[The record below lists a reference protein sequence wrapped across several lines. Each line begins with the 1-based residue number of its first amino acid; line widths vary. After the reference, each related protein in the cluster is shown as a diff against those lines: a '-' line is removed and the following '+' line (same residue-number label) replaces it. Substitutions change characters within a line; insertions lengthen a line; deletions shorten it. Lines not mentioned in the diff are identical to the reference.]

1 MARIPTPRRQAFATI
16 DAKSMYGSGEEMVN
30 GEALNAGLGEEDSLV
45 KADPARFRDPSL
57 YFNREL
63 SLLEFNRRVYE
74 QAQDPTVPLLERLR
88 FLCIA
93 SSNLDEFFEI
103 RVAGLKKHVELGTA
117 YSPADKKTAGAVLHE
132 IHESA
137 GALVEAQYQLLNQE
151 LFPALASED
160 IHFLK
165 RDVWSK
171 AQRDWIRNYFETQVL
186 PILSP
191 IRLDP
196 SHPFPR
202 VLNKALHYIVTLGG
216 IDAFGQAG
224 GRAVLQAPRVLPRF
238 IRLPDEVC
246 TSGNNFVFL
255 TSIIHANVEA
265 LFPGMEV
272 TGCHQFRVTR
282 DSDLMV
288 DEEEID
294 DLKAALEGELNA
306 RRFGGAVRLE
316 VANTCPEPIVE
327 FLLARFDLEGDD
339 LYRVQ
344 GPVNLARLISVP
356 DQLARP
362 DLKYPPFVQGTPERA
377 SQDGDLFRRISD
389 DDVLV
394 HHPYES
400 FSVVLDFV
408 RQAANDPDVVAI
420 KQTLYRAGAE
430 SALEDLLY
438 DAALAGKEVTVVV
451 ELRARFDEAANIS
464 LAERLQ
470 SAGAHVVYGVVGYKT
485 HAKMLMVVR
494 REGNRLRRYVH
505 LATGNYH
512 AKTTRMYTDFG
523 LFTAEPTMC
532 KEVHDIFLLLTSVSQ
547 APKLEQ
553 LLCSPFTL
561 YEGLLEKIRF
571 EAKNARKGKKARI
584 IGKMNSLVDPGII
597 AALYEAS
604 CDGVEIDLIIRGVCC
619 LRPGVVGVSD
629 KIRVRS
635 VVGRFLEHTR
645 IFYFENAGDPAVFCS
660 SADWM
665 PRNLHKRVEACFPV
679 NNPELRDR
687 VIDDGLLSYLSD
699 NTQTWHLREDG
710 SYHRPTTRSE
720 PAYSAQS
727 DLLRRLGD

>member
-1 MARIPTPRRQAFATI
+1 
-16 DAKSMYGSGEEMVN
+16 MYGSQDEMASGGALEVAPREN
-30 GEALNAGLGEEDSLV
+30 GPGRAPQPN
-45 KADPARFRDPSL
+45 RFADPSL

-74 QAQDPTVPLLERLR
+74 QAVDPTVPLLERLR

-117 YSPADKKTAGAVLHE
+117 YSPADKKTANEVISE
-132 IHESA
+132 IHTNA
-137 GALVEAQYQLLNQE
+137 GALVDAQYALLNSDI
-151 LFPALASED
+151 LPALANEN

-165 RDVWSK
+165 RDVWTAK
-171 AQRDWIRNYFETQVL
+171 QRNWIRTYFETQVL

-238 IRLPDEVC
+238 IRLPENVC
-246 TSGNNFVFL
+246 EGGDNFVFL
-255 TSIIHANVEA
+255 TSIIHAHVEA

-282 DSDLMV
+282 DSDLIL

-316 VANTCPEPIVE
+316 VANTCPDDIVA
-327 FLLARFDLEGDD
+327 FLLARFDLEDDD
-339 LYRVQ
+339 LYRVH

-356 DQLARP
+356 DQLVRP

-377 SQDGDLFRRISD
+377 SQERDLFGRISED
-389 DDVLV
+389 DILV

-408 RQAANDPDVVAI
+408 RQAANDPQVLAI

-532 KEVHDIFLLLTSVSQ
+532 QEVHDMFLLLTSVSQ
-547 APKLEQ
+547 APTLEK

-571 EAKNARKGKKARI
+571 EAKNAREGKKARI
-584 IGKMNSLVDPGII
+584 IAKMNSLVDPGII
-597 AALYEAS
+597 RALYKAS

-629 KIRVRS
+629 RIRVRS

-645 IFYFENAGDPAVFCS
+645 VSYFENGGTPVVFCS

-665 PRNLHKRVEACFPV
+665 PRNLHKRVEACFPIE
-679 NNPELRDR
+679 NPELRDR
-687 VIDDGLLSYLSD
+687 VIADGLLSYLND

-710 SYHRPTTRSE
+710 SYDRPTAEAE

>member
-1 MARIPTPRRQAFATI
+1 
-16 DAKSMYGSGEEMVN
+16 MYGSQKKMVN
-30 GEALNAGLGEEDSLV
+30 GGALAVAPRENEQSRESE
-45 KADPARFRDPSL
+45 PNRFADPSL

-74 QAQDPTVPLLERLR
+74 QAVDPTVPLLERLR

-117 YSPADKKTAGAVLHE
+117 YSPADKKTADEVISE
-132 IHESA
+132 IHTNA
-137 GALVEAQYQLLNQE
+137 GALVDAQYELLNNDI
-151 LFPALASED
+151 LPALAKEN

-165 RDVWSK
+165 RDVWTAK
-171 AQRDWIRNYFETQVL
+171 QRDWIRTYFETQVL

-238 IRLPDEVC
+238 IRLPDNVC
-246 TSGNNFVFL
+246 EGGDNFVFL
-255 TSIIHANVEA
+255 TSIIHAHVEA

-282 DSDLMV
+282 DSDLIL

-316 VANTCPEPIVE
+316 VANTCPDDIIA
-327 FLLARFDLEGDD
+327 FLLARFDLEHED
-339 LYRVQ
+339 LYRVH

-356 DQLARP
+356 DQLVRS
-362 DLKYPPFVQGTPERA
+362 DLKYLPFVQGTPERA
-377 SQDGDLFRRISD
+377 SQESDLFGRISED
-389 DDVLV
+389 DILV

-408 RQAANDPDVVAI
+408 RQAANDPQVLAI

-523 LFTAEPTMC
+523 LFTAQPKMC
-532 KEVHDIFLLLTSVSQ
+532 KEVHDMFLLLTSVSQ
-547 APKLEQ
+547 APTLER

-561 YEGLLEKIRF
+561 YEGLLEKIHL
-571 EAKNARKGKKARI
+571 EAKNAREGKKARI
-584 IGKMNSLVDPGII
+584 IAKMNSLVDPGII
-597 AALYEAS
+597 EALYKAS
-604 CDGVEIDLIIRGVCC
+604 CDGVEIDLIVRGVCC
-619 LRPGVVGVSD
+619 LRPGVVGISE

-645 IFYFENAGDPAVFCS
+645 VSYFENGGTPVVFCS

-665 PRNLHKRVEACFPV
+665 PRNLHKRVEACFPIE
-679 NNPELRDR
+679 NPELRDR
-687 VIDDGLLSYLSD
+687 VIADGLLSYLHD

-710 SYHRPTTRSE
+710 SYDRPTAESE
-720 PAYSAQS
+720 RAYSAQS

>member
-1 MARIPTPRRQAFATI
+1 MYVSQKEI
-16 DAKSMYGSGEEMVN
+16 DAIPVAPSEE
-30 GEALNAGLGEEDSLV
+30 EANS
-45 KADPARFRDPSL
+45 ARFKDPSL

-63 SLLEFNRRVYE
+63 SLLEFNRRVFE
-74 QAQDPTVPLLERLR
+74 QAADTTVPLLERLR

-117 YSPADKKTAGAVLHE
+117 YSPADRKTASEVIRE
-132 IHESA
+132 IHASA
-137 GALVEAQYQLLNQE
+137 GALVEAQYQLLNRD
-151 LFPALASED
+151 LLPALAEQD

-165 RDVWSK
+165 RDIWSAK
-171 AQRDWIRNYFETQVL
+171 QREWIRTYFETQVL

-202 VLNKALHYIVTLGG
+202 VLNKALHYIVTLDG

-224 GRAVLQAPRVLPRF
+224 GRSVLQAPRVLPRF

-246 TSGNNFVFL
+246 EGGDNFVFL
-255 TSIIHANVEA
+255 TSIIHAHVEA

-294 DLKAALEGELNA
+294 DLKAALEGELNS

-316 VANTCPEPIVE
+316 VANTCPDDIVS
-327 FLLARFDLEGDD
+327 FLLARFDLEDDD
-339 LYRVQ
+339 LYRVH
-344 GPVNLARLISVP
+344 GPVNLARLIAVP
-356 DQLARP
+356 DQLVRSN
-362 DLKYPPFVQGTPERA
+362 LKYPSFVQGTPERA
-377 SQDGDLFRRISD
+377 SQERDLFGRIAD

-408 RQAANDPDVVAI
+408 RQAANDPQVLAI

-523 LFTAEPTMC
+523 LFTAEPSIC
-532 KEVHDIFLLLTSVSQ
+532 QEVHDIFLLLTSVSQ
-547 APKLEQ
+547 APKLDQ

-561 YEGLLEKIRF
+561 YEGLLEKIRL
-571 EAKNARKGKKARI
+571 EGTKAREGKKARI
-584 IGKMNSLVDPGII
+584 IAKMNSLVDPGII
-597 AALYEAS
+597 QALYQAS
-604 CDGVEIDLIIRGVCC
+604 CDGVEIDLIVRGVCC

-645 IFYFENAGDPAVFCS
+645 VFYFENGGVFCS

-665 PRNLHKRVEACFPV
+665 PRNLHKRVEACFPIR
-679 NNPELRDR
+679 NPELRER
-687 VIDDGLLSYLSD
+687 VIEDGLLSYLND

-710 SYHRPTTRSE
+710 SYQRPARPTDQ
-720 PAYSAQS
+720 AFSAQS
-727 DLLRRLGD
+727 DLLMRLGD

>member
-1 MARIPTPRRQAFATI
+1 
-16 DAKSMYGSGEEMVN
+16 MYGSQKEMAN
-30 GEALNAGLGEEDSLV
+30 GGALEIVPRENGPSHAPQPS
-45 KADPARFRDPSL
+45 RFADPSL

-74 QAQDPTVPLLERLR
+74 QAVDPTVPLLERLR

-117 YSPADKKTAGAVLHE
+117 YSPADKKTADEVISE
-132 IHESA
+132 IHTNA
-137 GALVEAQYQLLNQE
+137 GALVDAQYELLNSDI
-151 LFPALASED
+151 LPALAQEN

-165 RDVWSK
+165 RDIWTAK
-171 AQRDWIRNYFETQVL
+171 QRDWIRTYFETQVL

-238 IRLPDEVC
+238 IRLPENVC
-246 TSGNNFVFL
+246 EGGNNFVFL
-255 TSIIHANVEA
+255 TSIIHAHVEA

-282 DSDLMV
+282 DSDLIL

-316 VANTCPEPIVE
+316 VANTCPDDIVA
-327 FLLARFDLEGDD
+327 FLLARFDLEHDD
-339 LYRVQ
+339 LYRVH

-356 DQLARP
+356 DQLVRP

-377 SQDGDLFRRISD
+377 SQERDLFGRISED
-389 DDVLV
+389 DILV

-408 RQAANDPDVVAI
+408 RQAANDPQVLAI

-451 ELRARFDEAANIS
+451 ELRARFDEAANIL

-523 LFTAEPTMC
+523 LFTAEPAMC
-532 KEVHDIFLLLTSVSQ
+532 QEVHDIFLLLTSVSQ
-547 APKLEQ
+547 APKLEK

-561 YEGLLEKIRF
+561 YEGLLEKIHF
-571 EAKNARKGKKARI
+571 EAQNARMGKKARI
-584 IGKMNSLVDPGII
+584 IAKMNSLVDPGII
-597 AALYEAS
+597 EALYNAS

-619 LRPGVVGVSD
+619 LRPGVVGVSE

-645 IFYFENAGDPAVFCS
+645 VFYFENAGTPAVFCS

-665 PRNLHKRVEACFPV
+665 PRNLHKRVEAFFPV
-679 NNPELRDR
+679 SNPELRDR
-687 VIDDGLLSYLSD
+687 VLADGLLSYLRD

-710 SYHRPTTRSE
+710 SYHRPIAKSE
-720 PAYSAQS
+720 NAYSAQS